1 MKRQRIEYLDYAK
14 AFAVFAV
21 LLTHSYFTFPGMN
34 CFTMAV
40 FFIAAGYT
48 YHSDHES
55 FKEFFVKKLK
65 RLMVPFWLVMAM
77 SVLLEIVRAPFIGYG
92 TVREVIPILA
102 NLLYGSGL
110 FPNCG
115 KLGQLLINSTPFT
128 YNSRYMID
136 IIMPTNCHAWTL
148 PAMFTGYLIFY
159 CYRKTVKKKSTLSD
173 VAAIAVML
181 LLASIE
187 TVPGIFQ
194 LPFGIGRGLF
204 CAALMIAGFWFKEH
218 DTFEDTNKIRIF
230 ITLAVCAAVTVISV
244 LLGSYGSDLV
254 ISNYGP
260 YGVLSVILTFL
271 GGLCSSYLMIMLCR
285 FLHMLSIKPLNN
297 MLAVVGRNTMEIYL
311 WHFAVFFV
319 FDAIFILTCNPVVS
333 PSVYVDELFNDGYC
347 LYRVLRIILTVV
359 CLSLYGEM
367 KGKKKKRIL
376 LQGV

>member
-1 MKRQRIEYLDYAK
+1 MKRKRIEYLDYAK

-148 PAMFTGYLIFY
+148 PAMFAGYMIFY
-159 CYRKTVKKKSTLSD
+159 CYRKIVKKKSILSD
-173 VAAIAVML
+173 AAAIAVML

-187 TVPGIFQ
+187 TIPGIFQ
-194 LPFGIGRGLF
+194 LPFGIGRGFF
-204 CAALMIAGFWFKEH
+204 CAALMIVGFRFKEH
-218 DTFEDTNKIRIF
+218 NSFEDTNKTRI
-230 ITLAVCAAVTVISV
+230 IIALIVCAAVTVICV
-244 LLGSYGSDLV
+244 LLGSFGTDLV

-260 YGVLSVILTFL
+260 YGVLSVILTFIS
-271 GGLCSSYLMIMLCR
+271 GLCSSYAVIMICR
-285 FLHMLSIKPLNN
+285 FIHSLSIKPLNSI
-297 MLAVVGRNTMEIYL
+297 LAVAGRNTMEIYL

-319 FDAIFILTCNPVVS
+319 FDAIFILTCNPVLS
-333 PSVYVDELFNDGYC
+333 PSVYVDEVFTDGYY
-347 LYRVLRIILTVV
+347 LYRVLRIILTMI

-367 KGKKKKRIL
+367 KAKKQKSL
-376 LQGV
+376 NS